1 LSHQLGFVDSICI
14 TELPFIIQNTSMEGQ
29 VNNFVWICVLSGFIL
44 SVPYILLQV
53 WNFIAPALYDK
64 EKKNA
69 RIFIFSSSL
78 LFFMGVLF
86 GYFVVIPMSVNFLA
100 TFTVSDVV
108 KNQFTLDSYM
118 GMVKTSVLAS
128 GLFFELPII
137 IYFLTKLG
145 LVTPKFLRKY
155 WKYAVVIILIVAA
168 IVTPPDVVSQT
179 IVAIP
184 MLIIYEL
191 SILISI
197 IVYRNK
203 IKTNQSRRPMSDVVK
218 EFNDYRAKMNEKL
231 LADNNKIVKRIF
243 NLDTNAY
250 APGALDVKTKELLG
264 LVASTVLRCDDCI
277 KYHLET
283 SYKEGI
289 SKEEMMEAMGIATLV
304 GGTIVI
310 PHLRR
315 AYEFWEALENN

>member
-1 LSHQLGFVDSICI
+1 MAKKSLGEMSFLDHLEELRWLLVRSTIAIIIMACATYFISDWLFNDVLFGPTRPSFFTYRWFCDLSHQLGFADSICI
-14 TELPFIIQNTSMEGQ
+14 TELPFIIQNTEMEGQ

-53 WNFIAPALYDK
+53 WNFIAPALYEK

-69 RIFIFSSSL
+69 RVFIFSSSL
-78 LFFMGVLF
+78 LFFMGVVF

-100 TFTVSDVV
+100 TFTVSDMV

-118 GMVKTSVLAS
+118 GMVKTSILAS

-155 WKYAVVIILIVAA
+155 WKYAVVLILIVAA

-197 IVYRNK
+197 IVYRSKNK
-203 IKTNQSRRPMSDVVK
+203 NQVIEKTH
-218 EFNDYRAKMNEKL
+218 E
-231 LADNNKIVKRIF
+231 
-243 NLDTNAY
+243 
-250 APGALDVKTKELLG
+250 
-264 LVASTVLRCDDCI
+264 
-277 KYHLET
+277 
-283 SYKEGI
+283 
-289 SKEEMMEAMGIATLV
+289 
-304 GGTIVI
+304 
-310 PHLRR
+310 
-315 AYEFWEALENN
+315 